1 MTEKERFMTVQSIAL
16 LLTLVGSLSFAA
28 AETPIASRGAALMD
42 ACVTCHGPGGRSQ
55 GAIPSFDTMPIK
67 DFVAALR
74 AFQTGARQGT
84 VMNRIARGLDE
95 AEIEA
100 VAAYF
105 ASVQQR

>member
-1 MTEKERFMTVQSIAL
+1 VQVLRVSLMAV
-16 LLTLVGSLSFAA
+16 LLTLVGCLSHAA
-28 AETPIASRGAALMD
+28 AEAPSASRGAALMN
-42 ACVTCHGPGGRSQ
+42 ACVTCHGPAGRSQ

-84 VMNRIARGLDE
+84 VMNRIAKGLDE
-95 AEIEA
+95 EEIEA

-105 ASVQQR
+105 ASLRQR

>member
-1 MTEKERFMTVQSIAL
+1 VQVLRVSLIAL

-28 AETPIASRGAALMD
+28 AETPVTSRGAALMD
-42 ACVTCHGPGGRSQ
+42 ACVTCHGPVGRSQ
-55 GAIPSFDTMPIK
+55 GAIPSFDVMPIK

-84 VMNRIARGLDE
+84 VMNRIAKGLDE

-105 ASVQQR
+105 ATLQQR